1 MQFKGV
7 SAKSRPLRSFLYF
20 YHAMVIF
27 SRKHF
32 ELRALPLS
40 VFYFGVTFLAMTN
53 FAYSMFQ
60 KWPRWFADLAL
71 VNIILAGVTSAYM
84 GYLGVP
90 SVLHTSPNL
99 YFFWHALV
107 SVSVLVPMAY
117 IGDYGRA
124 VQKLKTVFFTLC
136 VSFLGFFAL
145 SFFFKEEAF
154 SRVAFALSAVFS
166 IGSLT
171 AWRFLTV
178 TGGRFLS
185 KVMGGLKRVAIIGDD
200 TRALALSELIQQEDL
215 EGYEFV
221 GFIGLDSRT
230 QSPEIRKNL
239 IGDLNTLPAIVRK
252 TEVQCVI
259 IAVEEGA
266 FQTAVKILAERGS
279 AGLEVRLLV
288 GNPAPGRI
296 SLIDLNFGK

>member
-1 MQFKGV
+1 
-7 SAKSRPLRSFLYF
+7 
-20 YHAMVIF
+20 
-27 SRKHF
+27 
-32 ELRALPLS
+32 
-40 VFYFGVTFLAMTN
+40 
-53 FAYSMFQ
+53 
-60 KWPRWFADLAL
+60 
-71 VNIILAGVTSAYM
+71 
-84 GYLGVP
+84 
-90 SVLHTSPNL
+90 
-99 YFFWHALV
+99 
-107 SVSVLVPMAY
+107 MAY

-124 VQKLKTVFFTLC
+124 VQKLKTVFLTLC

-145 SFFFKEEAF
+145 SFFFQEEAF

-185 KVMGGLKRVAIIGDD
+185 RVMGGLKRVAIIGDD
-200 TRALALSELIQQEDL
+200 ARALALSELIQQEHL

-221 GFIGLDSRT
+221 GFIGLDSRA
-230 QSPEIRKNL
+230 QSPEIRRNL
-239 IGDLNTLPAIVRK
+239 IGDLSTLPAIVRK
-252 TEVQCVI
+252 TEAQGVI

-279 AGLEVRLLV
+279 AGLEVRMLV
-288 GNPAPGRI
+288 GDPAPGRI